1 MTLATPG
8 PAATPVASEPAPAPQ
23 RSGASPSGG
32 GYIVGP
38 VYDLLLFVLS
48 PLLAMALGL
57 LLFQTPLAEAPITAQ
72 GWNPRFSQPFALFFI
87 AVFTHAHLVL
97 VFFRS
102 HANQKIFPLHPIRF
116 RIVPIAL
123 LFAMLTWQWAF
134 VAVGVLVVW
143 WDVYHSSLQTFGLGR
158 IYDVRAGNPPLL
170 GRKIDMWLNWM
181 LYIGPILAGVN
192 LWEHAKHFEAFER
205 VDSHV
210 LGQLGRVL
218 LERQP
223 EMQWM
228 VLGVGIPLGI
238 AWIGFYVRES
248 RAGRYTM
255 PRQKAL
261 LMFSTAV
268 TSIVAWGF
276 LSTGEAF
283 FIMNFFHALQYFA
296 IVWWSEEKTI
306 VSLFGLTQLSMRRTI
321 ALVLLVVPAIA
332 YGLWATVQ
340 PGMAI
345 GVVAV
350 SHVVSIM
357 HFWYDGFVWSVRK
370 KQV

>member
-1 MTLATPG
+1 MTL
-8 PAATPVASEPAPAPQ
+8 SIQ
-23 RSGASPSGG
+23 SPSGAPPSQPTPARAAG
-32 GYIVGP
+32 SGYIVGP
-38 VYDLLLFVLS
+38 AYDLLVFVLS

-57 LLFQTPLAEAPITAQ
+57 LLFQTPLAELPIEA
-72 GWNPRFSQPFALFFI
+72 GSWNPRFNQPFALFFI

-102 HANQKIFPLHPIRF
+102 HGNQSIYQLHPLRF
-116 RIVPIAL
+116 RVVPIAL
-123 LFAMLTWQWAF
+123 LVAMLTWHWVF

-158 IYDVRAGNPPLL
+158 IYDVRAGNPPLV
-170 GRKIDMWLNWM
+170 GRRLDMLLNLI
-181 LYIGPILAGVN
+181 LYIGPILGGVN
-192 LWEHAKHFEAFER
+192 LWEHAKHFEAFAR
-205 VDSHV
+205 VDSASLAQ
-210 LGQLGRVL
+210 LGQAL
-218 LERQP
+218 LHRQP
-223 EMQWM
+223 EMRLAM
-228 VLGVGIPLGI
+228 LGLGVPLLL
-238 AWIGFYVRES
+238 AWIGFYWREAA
-248 RAGRYTM
+248 AGRYRM
-255 PRQKAL
+255 PRQKL
-261 LMFSTAV
+261 LLVIATGV

-283 FIMNFFHALQYFA
+283 FIMNFFHALQYFG

-306 VSLFGLTQLSMRRTI
+306 VRLFGLPEFSMRRLI
-321 ALVLLVVPAIA
+321 ALLLLVVPAVA